1 MFSFLFGAL
10 VLGLDIWAVLNV
22 FKSRSSD
29 GAKVGWLV
37 GILVFPLLGFLVWLL
52 AGPKD
57 VKRLPGR

>member
-1 MFSFLFGAL
+1 MIKFLFWIVILA
-10 VLGLDIWAVLNV
+10 LDIWAIMNV
-22 FKSRSSD
+22 FRATNSN

-37 GILVFPLLGFLVWLL
+37 GILVFPLLGFLAWAI